1 MVILTNHSP
10 DARELEIIER
20 QLGRK
25 PRGIQA
31 VAATDGEGTPLVLR
45 MHSLVDGKPFPT
57 LYWLCDERL
66 KISLSR
72 IEAEGVIKGLEERLK
87 TDEELLARY
96 RASHEAYVAERWSFM
111 SEAARNAIESQGFA
125 DLMRERG
132 VGGIRDWNQVR
143 CLHTQYAQH
152 LAYAEG
158 NAIGHWVDA
167 HYDVLSELP

>member
-1 MVILTNHSP
+1 MVIQTDNPP
-10 DARELEIIER
+10 DPSQLAIITE
-20 QLGRK
+20 QLGRA
-25 PRGIQA
+25 PRGIEA

-111 SEAARNAIESQGFA
+111 SEAERSVHFPTGEAH
-125 DLMRERG
+125 DLLLFPGPTKKPRY
-132 VGGIRDWNQVR
+132 
-143 CLHTQYAQH
+143 LP
-152 LAYAEG
+152 
-158 NAIGHWVDA
+158 A
-167 HYDVLSELP
+167 HAV